1 MALYQKGQGKP
12 MFKVQKFLLSNK
24 NMLGLAFSSLVIL
37 FAFLG
42 LIKSF
47 WLPFSVIAYGLGYFV
62 GPVEKEIKFYHF
74 KGENL
79 TDYIGFLRKLV
90 ATISVSPKIPNEAKF
105 ILTHLGEKAN
115 ELLDFLHKKNDLGI
129 FNEDMN
135 NLKSIFDTYLPK
147 LINEYEKLPIDYA
160 NNVKTSNGKTAKEML
175 LEQLK
180 LLDKTVQEIAYG
192 IYENDVTALKVNGRL
207 LKQKFEQTQLFEIE
221 ANSN

>member
-1 MALYQKGQGKP
+1 

-37 FAFLG
+37 LAFLG

-47 WLPFSVIAYGLGYFV
+47 WFPFAVIAYGLGYFV
-62 GPVEKEIKFYHF
+62 GPAEKEIKFYHF

-79 TDYIGFLRKLV
+79 IDYIGFLRKLV
-90 ATISVSPKIPNEAKF
+90 TTINVSPKIPHEAKL
-105 ILTHLGEKAN
+105 ILSHLGEKAN

-129 FNEDMN
+129 FNEDMT

-147 LINEYEKLPIDYA
+147 LINEYEKLPTDYA
-160 NNVKTSNGKTAKEML
+160 NNIKTSNGKTAKDML
-175 LEQLK
+175 LEQLT

-221 ANSN
+221 ANS

>member
-1 MALYQKGQGKP
+1 

-37 FAFLG
+37 LAFLG
-42 LIKSF
+42 FIKSF
-47 WLPFSVIAYGLGYFV
+47 WLPLAVIAYGLGYFV
-62 GPVEKEIKFYHF
+62 GPTEKEIKFYHF

-90 ATISVSPKIPNEAKF
+90 ATINVSSKIPQEAKI

-135 NLKSIFDTYLPK
+135 NLL
-147 LINEYEKLPIDYA
+147 
-160 NNVKTSNGKTAKEML
+160 
-175 LEQLK
+175 
-180 LLDKTVQEIAYG
+180 
-192 IYENDVTALKVNGRL
+192 
-207 LKQKFEQTQLFEIE
+207 
-221 ANSN
+221 